1 MSDCYVRPAH
11 AGDGPALGAAHAR
24 AWHDAYTGVLPAAAL
39 AAATPEALAAEWE
52 DAAIA
57 PPSPRHRVLVACTG
71 STAAGFAALVPG
83 SDEDLDPARAGELAI
98 LVIDPARQREGHA
111 SRLLT
116 AVVADAVSDG
126 VDTLVT
132 WVLENDKPLYDFLTG
147 AGWAADGATRELWVD
162 EPGGAVI
169 RQVRLHTA
177 VSPMP

>member
-1 MSDCYVRPAH
+1 MSDSYVRPAH
-11 AGDGPALGAAHAR
+11 AGDGAALGAAHAR

-39 AAATPEALAAEWE
+39 ATATPEALAAEWE
-52 DAAIA
+52 DAAVA
-57 PPSPRHRVLVACTG
+57 PPSPRHRVLVACAG
-71 STAAGFAALVPG
+71 STTAGFAALVPG

-162 EPGGAVI
+162 ETGGAVI